1 MERTLIILKPDAVQ
15 RGFVGKIITRF
26 ERAGLKMIAT
36 KMVWPD
42 QSLADRHY
50 PKDRR
55 DFIEGMGHK
64 TLGNYK
70 EQRVDP
76 HEQFGTDNAHQIGL
90 EIQKWLVEGI
100 TSGPVIAAVLE
111 GPNAVELVRKICGNT
126 LPVKAE
132 QGTIRGDYSF
142 DSPTLA
148 NRQKRALRNLVHA
161 SGDKKEAKFEI
172 EIWFSED
179 ELHTYDAVHQKHMT
193 T

>member
-1 MERTLIILKPDAVQ
+1 M
-15 RGFVGKIITRF
+15 
-26 ERAGLKMIAT
+26 
-36 KMVWPD
+36 
-42 QSLADRHY
+42 
-50 PKDRR
+50 
-55 DFIEGMGHK
+55 
-64 TLGNYK
+64 
-70 EQRVDP
+70 
-76 HEQFGTDNAHQIGL
+76 
-90 EIQKWLVEGI
+90 
-100 TSGPVIAAVLE
+100 LE

-132 QGTIRGDYSF
+132 PGTIRGDYSF